1 MAKRTAS
8 PVAKTAPKGKSGSAG
23 DTIGRRWEMLP
34 PAGGIRVR
42 MYRQGLGDCFLVCFR
57 KSDDTPFYMM
67 IDCGVI
73 SGSPQGEDV
82 NIVKVAQNIAVEI
95 DNHLDLLVVTHEHW
109 DHVSG
114 FHRSQ
119 AQEVFEAMTIDKVW
133 LAWTEDP
140 KDKTAGQIRRHRAKA
155 RKALKE
161 AATKLR
167 KVQGAASESASQID
181 GILSFFGDEPGLGA
195 SGERLDDAMH
205 FVKEHPKASEF
216 LHPGQLKT
224 IGGVPGVRF
233 YILGPPEDEAIL
245 RKLDASSGL
254 YTMGLAAAKA
264 LEETFFAAMGVV
276 AIGGPDDH
284 GLSTEGTSNGITE
297 GELREKARHLRELEE
312 AGVLK
317 DLNEARVFE
326 VLKGADTIEQLKQAG
341 VLKELDTS
349 HVFEALDEAGLF
361 KDRDGHRV
369 RNDLSGARILKEL
382 NQDGVLKRLER
393 NGSLKELGESRLL
406 KELGE
411 ERIIEELKKAHLPE
425 RIEESR
431 IKERLEEARILT
443 QPFEDCHKI
452 KEEDARTVPFFANRY
467 GFPGPDGDGPDEWRR
482 INDDWM
488 EAAGE
493 FALQLDSYTNN
504 TSLAFAVEL
513 GEPGKGKVL
522 LFPGDA
528 QLGNWLSWFGKVGDR
543 GRDMS
548 WPNGG
553 TSTPVTAESLLR
565 RTVLYKVG
573 HHGSHNATLRE
584 LGLELMG
591 GDEGSPDLIA
601 MLPVDERIAHTKKR
615 WMQMPLKS
623 LIDDLIARTGGR
635 VLRVDEDAR
644 LDDSN
649 PTLTITRR
657 KAPADHSWYRKHP
670 LFFEYLVKPGV

>member
-8 PVAKTAPKGKSGSAG
+8 PVAKPAPKTKSGNAA
-23 DTIGRRWEMLP
+23 DTVGRRWEMLP

-57 KSDDTPFYMM
+57 KSDGMPFYMM

-82 NIVKVAQNIAVEI
+82 NIIKVVQNIAVEI

-140 KDKTAGQIRRHRAKA
+140 KDKTAGQIRRHRTKA
-155 RKALKE
+155 RKALKV
-161 AATKLR
+161 AATMLR
-167 KVQGAASESASQID
+167 DAHGAASESANQID

-195 SGERLDDAMH
+195 SGERLDDAMR

-224 IGGVPGVRF
+224 VAGVPGVRF
-233 YILGPPEDEAIL
+233 YILGPPEDEAII

-276 AIGGPDDH
+276 SIGRPDDH
-284 GLSTEGTSNGITE
+284 GLSTEGASDGINE
-297 GELREKARHLRELEE
+297 AELRQKARQLRELEE
-312 AGVLK
+312 SGVLK
-317 DLNEARVFE
+317 ELKEARIFD

-341 VLKELDTS
+341 VLKELDTA
-349 HVFEALDEAGLF
+349 HVFDALDEAGLF

-369 RNDLSGARILKEL
+369 RNDLNGARILKEL
-382 NQDGVLKRLER
+382 KRDGVLKRLER
-393 NGSLKELGESRLL
+393 NGSLKELGESRIL
-406 KELGE
+406 KEIGE
-411 ERIIEELKKAHLPE
+411 GRIIEELKQARLPE
-425 RIEESR
+425 KLDEDR

-443 QPFEDCHKI
+443 QPFDDCHKI

-467 GFPGPDGDGPDEWRR
+467 GFPGPEGDGPDEWRR
-482 INDDWM
+482 INTDWM

-543 GRDMS
+543 GRDMA
-548 WPNGG
+548 WPIGG

-584 LGLELMG
+584 QGLELMG
-591 GDEGSPDLIA
+591 GEEGSPDLIA

-623 LIDDLIARTGGR
+623 LIEDLVARTGGR
-635 VLRVDEDAR
+635 VLRVDEDAM
-644 LDDSN
+644 LDESN
-649 PTLTITRR
+649 PTLTITRK
-657 KAPADHSWYRKHP
+657 KAPADHSWYRKDP
-670 LFFEYLVKPGV
+670 LFFEYLVKPGD

>member
-8 PVAKTAPKGKSGSAG
+8 PVAKPAPKTKSGNAA
-23 DTIGRRWEMLP
+23 DTVGRRWEMLP

-57 KSDDTPFYMM
+57 KSDGTPFYMM

-82 NIVKVAQNIAVEI
+82 NIIKVAQNIAVEI

-119 AQEVFEAMTIDKVW
+119 AQEVFRAMTIDKVW

-140 KDKTAGQIRRHRAKA
+140 KDKTAGQIRRHRTKA
-155 RKALKE
+155 RKALKV
-161 AATKLR
+161 AATLLR
-167 KVQGAASESASQID
+167 DAHGAASESANQID

-195 SGERLDDAMH
+195 SGERLDDAMR
-205 FVKEHPKASEF
+205 FVKEHASEF

-224 IGGVPGVRF
+224 VAGVPGVRF
-233 YILGPPEDEAIL
+233 YILGPPEDEAII

-264 LEETFFAAMGVV
+264 LEETFFAAMEGV
-276 AIGGPDDH
+276 GNGRPDDH
-284 GLSTEGTSNGITE
+284 ELSTEGASDGINE
-297 GELREKARHLRELEE
+297 GELRQKARQLRELEE
-312 AGVLK
+312 SGVVK
-317 DLNEARVFE
+317 DLKEARIFD
-326 VLKGADTIEQLKQAG
+326 VLKGADTIEKLKQAG
-341 VLKELDTS
+341 VLKELDTA
-349 HVFEALDEAGLF
+349 HVFDALDEAGLF
-361 KDRDGHRV
+361 KDHDGHRV
-369 RNDLSGARILKEL
+369 RNDLNGARILKEIK
-382 NQDGVLKRLER
+382 QDGVLKRLER
-393 NGSLKELGESRLL
+393 NGSLKELGESRILR
-406 KELGE
+406 EIGE
-411 ERIIEELKKAHLPE
+411 ERVTEELKKARLPE
-425 RIEESR
+425 KIEAAR

-443 QPFEDCHKI
+443 QPFDDCHKI
-452 KEEDARTVPFFANRY
+452 KKEDARTVPFFANRY
-467 GFPGPDGDGPDEWRR
+467 GFPGPEGDGPDEWRR
-482 INDDWM
+482 INTDWM
-488 EAAGE
+488 AAAGE

-504 TSLAFAVEL
+504 TSLAFAIEL

-543 GRDMS
+543 GRDMA
-548 WPNGG
+548 WPIGG

-584 LGLELMG
+584 QGLELMG
-591 GDEGSPDLIA
+591 GEEGSPDLIA

-623 LIDDLIARTGGR
+623 LIEDLVARTGGR
-635 VLRVDEDAR
+635 VLRVDEDAT

-649 PTLTITRR
+649 PTLAITRR
-657 KAPADHSWYRKHP
+657 KALADHSWYRKDP
-670 LFFEYLVKPGV
+670 LFFEYLVKPGD

>member
-8 PVAKTAPKGKSGSAG
+8 PVAKTAPKAKSGNAAN
-23 DTIGRRWEMLP
+23 TEGRRWEMLP

-57 KSDDTPFYMM
+57 KSDGTPFYMM

-140 KDKTAGQIRRHRAKA
+140 KDKTAIQIRRHRIKA

-167 KVQGAASESASQID
+167 RAQGAASESASQID

-195 SGERLDDAMH
+195 SGERLDDAMQ

-224 IGGVPGVRF
+224 VGGVPGVRF
-233 YILGPPEDEAIL
+233 YILGPPEDEAII

-264 LEETFFAAMGVV
+264 LEETFFAAMGV
-276 AIGGPDDH
+276 GGPDDD
-284 GLSTEGTSNGITE
+284 GLSTEGAYDGKAD
-297 GELREKARHLRELEE
+297 GELRQKARYFRELEE
-312 AGVLK
+312 GGILNDLK
-317 DLNEARVFE
+317 EARVFK
-326 VLKGADTIEQLKQAG
+326 VLNGAADTIKQLTQTG
-341 VLKELDTS
+341 VLKELDTYGL
-349 HVFEALDEAGLF
+349 FEALNKAGFF
-361 KDRDGHRV
+361 KDRDGHTV
-369 RNDLSGARILKEL
+369 RNDLNGARTFKEL
-382 NQDGVLKRLER
+382 KRDGVLNRLER
-393 NGSLKELGESRLL
+393 NGSLKELGESRILR
-406 KELGE
+406 EIGE
-411 ERIIEELKKAHLPE
+411 GRIIEELKNARLPE
-425 RIEESR
+425 KIEEAR

-443 QPFEDCHKI
+443 QPFDDCHKI
-452 KEEDARTVPFFANRY
+452 KEEDARTAPFFINRY
-467 GFPGPDGDGPDEWRR
+467 GFSGPEGDGPDEWRR
-482 INDDWM
+482 INTDWM

-504 TSLAFAVEL
+504 TSLAFAIEL

-543 GRDMS
+543 GRDMA
-548 WPNGG
+548 WPIGG
-553 TSTPVTAESLLR
+553 TSTPVTAKSLLR

-584 LGLELMG
+584 QGLELMG

-623 LIDDLIARTGGR
+623 LIEDLVARTGGR
-635 VLRVDEDAR
+635 VLRVDEDAT

-649 PTLTITRR
+649 PTLTITRK
-657 KAPADHSWYRKHP
+657 KAPADHSWYRKDP
-670 LFFEYLVKPGV
+670 LFFEYLVKPGD